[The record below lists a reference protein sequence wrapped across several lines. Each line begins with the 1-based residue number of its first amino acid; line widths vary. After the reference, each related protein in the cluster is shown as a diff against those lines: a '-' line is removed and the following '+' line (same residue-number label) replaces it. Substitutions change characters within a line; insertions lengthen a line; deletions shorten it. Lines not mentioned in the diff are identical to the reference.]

1 MKAKPC
7 LYERLVIWPNCEGR
21 GEGDCDERATP
32 AERRVGGAAE
42 GYLVKLLAD
51 LVLLAV
57 IVDVADVDALAV
69 GGLAAL
75 VDHAGRRFCVRKWVA
90 KVKIPRA
97 QLPSAAQ
104 SRTTSSSHVEA

>member
-1 MKAKPC
+1 MSAP
-7 LYERLVIWPNCEGR
+7 RRQCEEWGVQ
-21 GEGDCDERATP
+21 
-32 AERRVGGAAE
+32 RRD
-42 GYLVKLLAD
+42 YLVELLAD

-104 SRTTSSSHVEA
+104 SRTTSSGHVEVSNGSFASSLFTRQTL

>member
-1 MKAKPC
+1 MSAP
-7 LYERLVIWPNCEGR
+7 
-21 GEGDCDERATP
+21 
-32 AERRVGGAAE
+32 RRQSEEWGVQRRD
-42 GYLVKLLAD
+42 YLVELLAD

-104 SRTTSSSHVEA
+104 SRTTSSGHVEVTVDT